1 MFKKGLILA
10 TVLGGVVAVTTAKY
24 LKEKFEEAETEKE
37 TIIGY
42 RFSVES
48 KSEHSITRKEIESYD
63 VDSLYKAVEEAIAE
77 GYISEFEFIT
87 ESGSYDNVDSILVYD
102 NEDTPSHLHF
112 YQDGEDLVIEAHIKA

>member
-24 LKEKFEEAETEKE
+24 LKEKFEEAEAEKE

-63 VDSLYKAVEEAIAE
+63 VD
-77 GYISEFEFIT
+77 F
-87 ESGSYDNVDSILVYD
+87 
-102 NEDTPSHLHF
+102 
-112 YQDGEDLVIEAHIKA
+112 

>member
-24 LKEKFEEAETEKE
+24 LKEKFEEAEAEKE

-63 VDSLYKAVEEAIAE
+63 VDSLYKAVEEAITE

-87 ESGSYDNVDSILVYD
+87 ESGSYDNVDSITEY
-102 NEDTPSHLHF
+102 EDEDVPSHLHF
-112 YQDGEDLVIEAHIKA
+112 YFDGEELVIEAHLKA

>member
-24 LKEKFEEAETEKE
+24 LKEKFEEAEAEKE

-63 VDSLYKAVEEAIAE
+63 VNSLLNAVEEAIE
-77 GYISEFEFIT
+77 
-87 ESGSYDNVDSILVYD
+87 
-102 NEDTPSHLHF
+102 
-112 YQDGEDLVIEAHIKA
+112 

>member
-24 LKEKFEEAETEKE
+24 LKE